1 MKNKLHQ
8 RFCNTMVDIGFQD
21 LDFPTAVFYNAPVGI
36 RFEIG
41 GNQGVFL
48 SLSNKKTINPIYLK
62 NAFMRAKTLFD
73 NLPYA
78 PNILRIDL
86 ELPEIKDYS
95 AITLDTLQEIGL
107 SYPTEIVE
115 EQKFDDGYQYIQQHL
130 YWDLTQTS
138 EPIDR
143 LLLEIIKSGLGGFI
157 NLSSN
162 VYFLN
167 ETHHLLFHLYDDRGA
182 DIVSKEKETLY
193 PLYKQYN
200 SWILEY
206 DKENIMAIF
215 ETGFRF

>member
-8 RFCNTMVDIGFQD
+8 RFCNAMLNIGFQD
-21 LDFPTAVFYNAPVGI
+21 LDFPTAVFYNAPIGI

-48 SLSNKKTINPIYLK
+48 SLSKKTINPIYLE

-78 PNILRIDL
+78 PNILRVDL
-86 ELPEIKDYS
+86 ELPQPKGCS
-95 AITLDTLQEIGL
+95 CITLDTLQTIGL

-115 EQKFDDGYQYIQQHL
+115 EQKFDDGDCYIQQHL
-130 YWDLTQTS
+130 YWDLTQNS
-138 EPIDR
+138 QPIDR
-143 LLLEIIKSGLGGFI
+143 LLLEIIKSDLGGFL

-167 ETHHLLFHLYDDRGA
+167 ENYHLLFHLYDDRGA

-193 PLYKQYN
+193 PLYKQYH

-206 DKENIMAIF
+206 DKEKIIAMF
-215 ETGFRF
+215 ETKTST